1 MSNRHNHNQRV
12 SRPIDR
18 EDDARRLLE
27 SSFDGIWAIDSELRT
42 NFVNARMAE
51 MLGYSPQEMLGR
63 SLYDFL
69 FPEDVPAE
77 KDAIRRR
84 RSGVSEEF
92 ELRYRRKDGSE
103 LWARIASSPIL
114 ATDGTFQGAVAI
126 HSDITRRQRLEQALR
141 DREAELRE
149 AERLSGVGSWRWMVD
164 TDIVVCSEGLF
175 HIAGREAHSQEVGY
189 KEYLQLYTPEGS
201 ARLNAA
207 MQQAFSDGMPFE
219 LDLELLRPSGSIR
232 WVVARAEASRDH
244 NGRIVYL
251 RGTVQDITERKYAE
265 AATSHLAAIVESSD
279 DAIISKDLNGIIKSW
294 NRAATRMFGYTA
306 EEVIGRSILVLI
318 PPELHGEEET
328 ILRRLRAGERI
339 EHFET
344 ERLSKDGQRLQVSV
358 TISPVRDSKGRII
371 GASKISHDIRDRK
384 RAEQALLTSEKLA
397 TVGRLAATMAHEI
410 NNPLESVINL
420 VYLAKTAN
428 TNATVRA
435 YLLTAEEELNR
446 VAHLA
451 KQTLG
456 FYRER
461 SEKTR
466 VKIGDLLHR
475 LIAVFSS
482 RAQNKGLRIDVEVA
496 SEAEVVVDCTE
507 LRQLLSNL
515 ISNSIDACERGGV
528 IRVHGSVVEGSSL
541 SAPGL
546 RITVADNG
554 MGIRPDDR
562 PHIFEAFFTTKQD
575 VGTGLGLWV
584 CKQIAEKYGGSIRVR
599 SDTRSGQSWTVVS
612 VFLPLTVYT
621 RRSVEACSLKNVI

>member
-1 MSNRHNHNQRV
+1 
-12 SRPIDR
+12 
-18 EDDARRLLE
+18 
-27 SSFDGIWAIDSELRT
+27 
-42 NFVNARMAE
+42 
-51 MLGYSPQEMLGR
+51 
-63 SLYDFL
+63 
-69 FPEDVPAE
+69 
-77 KDAIRRR
+77 
-84 RSGVSEEF
+84 
-92 ELRYRRKDGSE
+92 
-103 LWARIASSPIL
+103 
-114 ATDGTFQGAVAI
+114 
-126 HSDITRRQRLEQALR
+126 
-141 DREAELRE
+141 
-149 AERLSGVGSWRWMVD
+149 MVD
-164 TDIVVCSEGLF
+164 TDIVVCSEGL
-175 HIAGREAHSQEVGY
+175 IRITGREAKSQEVGY
-189 KEYLQLYTPEGS
+189 KEYLQLFTPEGS
-201 ARLNAA
+201 TRLNAA
-207 MQQAFSDGMPFE
+207 AQQALSDGMPFE
-219 LDLELLRPSGSIR
+219 LDLELLRPNGSAR
-232 WVVARAEASRDH
+232 WVVVRAEASRDRG
-244 NGRIVYL
+244 GRIVCL

-318 PPELHGEEET
+318 PPELYGEEET

-344 ERLSKDGQRLQVSV
+344 ERLSKHGQRLQVSV

-371 GASKISHDIRDRK
+371 GASKISRDIRDRK

-475 LIAVFSS
+475 LVTVFSS
-482 RAQNKGLRIDVEVA
+482 RAQNKGLRIDLEVV

-507 LRQLLSNL
+507 LRQLLANL

-528 IRVHGSVVEGSSL
+528 IRVRGSVVEGSSL

-546 RITVADNG
+546 RVTVADNG
-554 MGIRPDDR
+554 AGIRADDR
-562 PHIFEAFFTTKQD
+562 PQIFEAFFTTKQD

-599 SDTRSGQSWTVVS
+599 SDARPGQSWTVVS
-612 VFLPLTVYT
+612 VFLPVTVSKRHPVET
-621 RRSVEACSLKNVI
+621 RTLKNVV

>member
-12 SRPIDR
+12 IRPIDR

-27 SSFDGIWAIDSELRT
+27 SSFDGIWAIDSELHT
-42 NFVNARMAE
+42 SFVNTRMAE
-51 MLGYSPQEMLGR
+51 MLGYSPQEMMGR
-63 SLYDFL
+63 GLYDFL

-77 KDAIRRR
+77 QDAIRRR

-92 ELRYRRKDGSE
+92 ELRYRRKDGSP
-103 LWARIASSPIL
+103 LWARIATSPIL
-114 ATDGTFQGAVAI
+114 AADGTFQGAVAI
-126 HSDITRRQRLEQALR
+126 HSDITNRQRLEQDLR

-149 AERLSGVGSWRWMVD
+149 AERLSGVGSWRWIVD
-164 TDIVVCSEGLF
+164 TDTVVCSEGLL
-175 HIAGREAHSQEVGY
+175 HIAGRETHSPEVDY
-189 KEYLQLYTPEGS
+189 KEYLQLFTPEGS
-201 ARLNAA
+201 TRLNAA
-207 MQQAFSDGMPFE
+207 AQQALSDGMPFE
-219 LDLELLRPSGSIR
+219 LDLELLRPNGSTR
-232 WVVARAEASRDH
+232 WVVVRAEASRDRG
-244 NGRIVYL
+244 GRVVCL

-339 EHFET
+339 EHYET

-371 GASKISHDIRDRK
+371 GASKISRDIRDRK

-428 TNATVRA
+428 TNSTVRA

-446 VAHLA
+446 IAHLA
-451 KQTLG
+451 RQTLG

-466 VKIGDLLHR
+466 VEIGDLLHR

-482 RAQNKGLRIDVEVA
+482 RAQNKGLRIDA
-496 SEAEVVVDCTE
+496 
-507 LRQLLSNL
+507 
-515 ISNSIDACERGGV
+515 
-528 IRVHGSVVEGSSL
+528 
-541 SAPGL
+541 
-546 RITVADNG
+546 
-554 MGIRPDDR
+554 
-562 PHIFEAFFTTKQD
+562 
-575 VGTGLGLWV
+575 
-584 CKQIAEKYGGSIRVR
+584 
-599 SDTRSGQSWTVVS
+599 
-612 VFLPLTVYT
+612 
-621 RRSVEACSLKNVI
+621 